1 MLEKLSNFPIVSHG
15 CHSLVLKI
23 SKLKYA
29 CTAIGDTVYFKNF
42 PNFTSLLVKDTK
54 NNFEILL
61 PQYLCHTPI
70 NIKVRTE
77 LHNNKYY

>member
-1 MLEKLSNFPIVSHG
+1 MLEKFSNFPIVSHG

-42 PNFTSLLVKDTK
+42 PNFTSLLANDT
-54 NNFEILL
+54 
-61 PQYLCHTPI
+61 
-70 NIKVRTE
+70 
-77 LHNNKYY
+77 